1 MLSMESVRHVTQT
14 YRISQEYTMTADR
27 ANLLSVHRA
36 FVIQLSVDADVDAGR
51 VSGRVEHVVS
61 GQALY
66 FASLEA
72 LLAFIAAILRGQPPS
87 IRETSVSP
95 ETARGSGDG
104 ERAEESNHADGND
117 IRHPSGH

>member
-1 MLSMESVRHVTQT
+1 
-14 YRISQEYTMTADR
+14 MTADR

-61 GQALY
+61 GQAMY
-66 FASLEA
+66 FTSLEA
-72 LLAFIAAILRGQPPS
+72 VLAFIATILRGQPAS
-87 IRETSVSP
+87 KRETSASP
-95 ETARGSGDG
+95 ETGRANGEV